1 MLKRI
6 SAVALISAF
15 LCFILTGC
23 SEAVETDDY
32 YVYPVVMGLD
42 KGVHNKLKLTI
53 EYPTYKKGGGG
64 GQMGGGGEKKGGGE
78 ESGGYSLQGANI
90 HTIETPT
97 IIEGLDIF
105 SMAISRRI
113 SLIHIKLLVISEEL
127 AREGIGDYLAPLGR
141 YRDTRSTMFVLVAR
155 GNAVDFIKEN
165 KANIGESI
173 TKSIELMEEQS
184 KKTSYFPDINFHE
197 FFRDVVSPY
206 SAPYAA
212 YVGVN
217 DLKKLITKD
226 EGGEAKLVTEYD
238 YLPGDMPREGVAK
251 REYVGTA
258 VFDGDRMVG
267 SLNPTETRYMLML
280 NGRFKRGV
288 FTIEDKRS
296 PGDGITVDIR
306 LEKHPSIKVRFEDGI
321 PVYDIKLDIEAN
333 IESIQSRVNYEKLDM
348 IDELNNQIKSHLED
362 GMKKTI
368 EKAQKEIKSDV
379 FGLGNKLAGQFPT
392 IQEWEEYNW
401 LSHFPESKIN
411 VDIQVTTRGTGL
423 IIESPPIFSSEGR
436 K

>member
-1 MLKRI
+1 VLKKI
-6 SAVALISAF
+6 NAVIGLSVF

-23 SEAVETDDY
+23 NDAAEVDD

-53 EYPTYKKGGGG
+53 EYPTYKSGGGG

-78 ESGGYSLQGANI
+78 EGGGYSLQGANI

-97 IIEGLDIF
+97 ILEGLDIF
-105 SMAISRRI
+105 SMAISRKI

-127 AREGIGDYLAPLGR
+127 AREGIGSYLVPLTR
-141 YRDTRSTMFVLVAR
+141 YRDTRSTMFVLVTR
-155 GNAVDFIKEN
+155 GEAADFIKEN
-165 KANIGESI
+165 KANIGESV

-197 FFRDVVSPY
+197 FYRDVVSPY

-217 DLKKLITKD
+217 DFKKLITKHE
-226 EGGEAKLVTEYD
+226 EGEGKLVTEYD

-267 SLNPTETRYMLML
+267 YLSPTETRYMLML
-280 NGRFKRGV
+280 NGKFKRGV
-288 FTIEDKRS
+288 FTLEDKRS
-296 PGDGITVDIR
+296 PGEGIAFSIVPQR
-306 LEKHPSIKVRFEDGI
+306 RPSIKARIEDGTPI
-321 PVYDIKLDIEAN
+321 YDIKLEMEAN
-333 IESIQSRVNYEKLDM
+333 IESIQSRINYEKLDM
-348 IDELNNQIKSHLED
+348 IDELNSQIKSHLED

-368 EKAQKEIKSDV
+368 EKVQKEIKSDV
-379 FGLGNKLAGQFPT
+379 FGLGNKLAGEFST
-392 IQEWEEYNW
+392 IQEWEDYNW
-401 LSHFPESKIN
+401 LSHFPEAKIN